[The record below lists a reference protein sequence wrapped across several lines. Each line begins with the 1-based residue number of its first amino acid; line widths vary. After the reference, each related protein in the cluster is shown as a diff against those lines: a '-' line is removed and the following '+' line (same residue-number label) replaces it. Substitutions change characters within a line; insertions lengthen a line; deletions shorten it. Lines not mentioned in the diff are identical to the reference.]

1 MTGAADHGGEAHRR
15 RHVRRGQ
22 AGRGIGPV
30 LGQVKP
36 AIDEGMALVGDIG
49 REDPDLAVRDLPC
62 RAGVLPPD
70 PAGRGALLEKAG
82 LVDHQ
87 HGIRRRQGLESII
100 ADQIAQRVGVPTAAA
115 EHGLLPPRAGI
126 PSRFGAHP
134 AGLAPFRPEQPVQ
147 ERRGGGRH
155 AGMTEQRPEPR
166 LGRAK
171 FDRPEIQRLFN
182 RCPRHRQS
190 PPSWKGS
197 DRTAEAQL

>member
-1 MTGAADHGGEAHRR
+1 MLAPARLAGDARLRPADG
-15 RHVRRGQ
+15 V
-22 AGRGIGPV
+22 
-30 LGQVKP
+30 
-36 AIDEGMALVGDIG
+36 ALVGDVG
-49 REDPDLAVRDLPC
+49 GEHPDLAVGDLAR
-62 RAGVLPPD
+62 RAGVLSPD
-70 PAGRGALLEKAG
+70 ATGGLALLEKAG

-87 HGIRRRQGLESII
+87 HRIRRRQGLEGIL

-115 EHGLLPPRAGI
+115 EHGLLAPRAGI
-126 PSRFGAHP
+126 PGRFGAHP

-171 FDRPEIQRLFN
+171 FGRPKIQRLFN